1 MKLMLRVTKRT
12 WSTGEEVA
20 VQLLAINDSY
30 EVVALD
36 RRLLVGPN
44 PVPAKLS
51 GIPFPVSLEPALARE
66 EQNMVMLNPWCFY
79 GRERSWKLPAGRS
92 TFYGYLL
99 RRPVDVLLPEGPKD
113 PDALALAAEPLVLR
127 VR

>member
-1 MKLMLRVTKRT
+1 MKLILRSTKRS
-12 WSTGEEVA
+12 WSTGEEVT

-30 EVVALD
+30 KVVALD

-44 PVPAKLS
+44 PVPSESS

-79 GRERSWKLPAGRS
+79 GRERSWKLPTGQS
-92 TFYGYLL
+92 TLYCYLL
-99 RRPVDVLLPEGPKD
+99 RWPVDTLLPHGPKD
-113 PDALALAAEPLVLR
+113 MEALALAGEPLVLR

>member
-1 MKLMLRVTKRT
+1 MKLILKATKRS
-12 WSTGEEVA
+12 WSTSQEVT

-44 PVPAKLS
+44 PVPAEFS

-79 GRERSWKLPAGRS
+79 GRERSWKLPTGRS
-92 TFYGYLL
+92 TIYGYLL
-99 RRPVDVLLPEGPKD
+99 RRPVDALLPHGPKD
-113 PDALALAAEPLVLR
+113 TEALAFAGEPLVLR

>member
-1 MKLMLRVTKRT
+1 MLRATKRT
-12 WSTGEEVA
+12 WSTGEEVT

-44 PVPAKLS
+44 PVPGKFS
-51 GIPFPVSLEPALARE
+51 GIPFPISLEPTLARE
-66 EQNMVMLNPWCFY
+66 EQNMVVLNPWCFY

-99 RRPVDVLLPEGPKD
+99 RRAVDKLLPYGPED
-113 PDALALAAEPLVLR
+113 TETLALAGEPLVLR